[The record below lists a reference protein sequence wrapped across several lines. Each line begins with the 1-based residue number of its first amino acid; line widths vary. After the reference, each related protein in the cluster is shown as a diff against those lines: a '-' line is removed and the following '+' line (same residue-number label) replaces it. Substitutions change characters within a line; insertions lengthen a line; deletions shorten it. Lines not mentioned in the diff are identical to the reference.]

1 LARGKVLSD
10 PVIREISKDH
20 GKTAAQVA
28 LKWLIQQPGIGVV
41 PRALEYAEIEENID
55 IFDFDLSGDEMTR
68 ISALRDRNLRIVDPA
83 VRRPVWDKA

>member
-1 LARGKVLSD
+1 M
-10 PVIREISKDH
+10 IREISKDH

-28 LKWLIQQPGIGVV
+28 LKWLIQQPDISVV

-68 ISALRDRNLRIVDPA
+68 ISALR
-83 VRRPVWDKA
+83 RPVWDKA

>member
-1 LARGKVLSD
+1 
-10 PVIREISKDH
+10 VIREISKDH

-28 LKWLIQQPGIGVV
+28 LKWLIQQPDISVV

-68 ISALRDRNLRIVDPA
+68 ISALR
-83 VRRPVWDKA
+83 RPVWDKA

>member
-1 LARGKVLSD
+1 M
-10 PVIREISKDH
+10 IREISKDH

-68 ISALRDRNLRIVDPA
+68 ISALR
-83 VRRPVWDKA
+83 RPVWDKA